1 MVTAVRQTK
10 SDCRVRLSSVEFEW
24 VWSSTACRK
33 FLCGICPSQKAAKM
47 WHIHSHTWQVH
58 MVCCLCTRLL
68 LLLFT
73 HRISQCAIFNMIQRK
88 FKKEKRRKKRKKKEW
103 VLHSCSVWS
112 GRCGQAPFMGSQPSK
127 CWYNTT
133 SSWIRIKCCTP
144 HSSFGFSLNLGRCSL
159 LPSPP
164 FSPSSFTSWLAH
176 VQQTASVSPGTVHR
190 APHRYG
196 RPLLPRAAPLGAD
209 SVHIV
214 PARGRNQWPRLL
226 YRGSRVLVM
235 LPWKSCRCFGE
246 KERGGR
252 ERRNKERKKRRK
264 KETCQ
269 K

>member
-1 MVTAVRQTK
+1 MEQTAWASPIYGQ
-10 SDCRVRLSSVEFEW
+10 
-24 VWSSTACRK
+24 ST
-33 FLCGICPSQKAAKM
+33 IKM
-47 WHIHSHTWQVH
+47 LVQH
-58 MVCCLCTRLL
+58 
-68 LLLFT
+68 
-73 HRISQCAIFNMIQRK
+73 
-88 FKKEKRRKKRKKKEW
+88 
-103 VLHSCSVWS
+103 
-112 GRCGQAPFMGSQPSK
+112 
-127 CWYNTT
+127 TT

-190 APHRYG
+190 APHRCG

-246 KERGGR
+246 REGGGR
-252 ERRNKERKKRRK
+252 ERRNKKKKKKKERKHVRNREVKKKKNPHTRKKKGKRRLS
-264 KETCQ
+264 
-269 K
+269 